1 MDRRIRRLGIGLVGL
16 FGLLFAQLA
25 HVQVFAADDIKGQA
39 ANARRQIIAEYKVER
54 GPILTAAPSST
65 VMAQSVPNDDERSE
79 LLFRRLYPDG
89 DLYADLTGYYSR
101 IYGRAGLELAA
112 NPYLSGDAPELAI
125 STFTDLILGKPK
137 KGGAVVTTIDANL
150 QAAAAQALGDQ
161 PGAVVAVDPRTG
173 DVLALYA
180 NPSYDPN
187 TLSNGTDQSIVDAW
201 NEINADP
208 DKPLVSRAK
217 DELFLPGSTGKLIT
231 ASAALENGYGPES
244 EWDNPQFLD
253 LPQSSNTLANFGNSL
268 CNGGSAQVTMA
279 EAFKESCNVTFAEI
293 GLKLGA
299 RNMSDQAQAY
309 GFCPTDPPDQI
320 DCIESTIPFVLPFQ
334 NGHFPVPAYFQDNKP
349 LLAFSSI
356 GLDNVL
362 TNPLHMALISAA
374 IANGGKMMN
383 PRLISEIRDASGR
396 VVRTFDSEQYGI
408 PIGPQSAAELRAMM
422 LSVTQS
428 GTAATAF
435 SGFPIPVAGKT
446 GTATNGEDVPPNA
459 WFTAFAP
466 AGVNDTPRIAVA
478 VIVLDGGTL
487 ADEAATGGAIAAP
500 IAREVIDAY
509 L

>member
-1 MDRRIRRLGIGLVGL
+1 VDRRIRRLGIGLVAL

-25 HVQVFAADDIKGQA
+25 YVQVFAADSIKGQA

-54 GPILTAAPSST
+54 GPILTAPPSST
-65 VMAQSVPNDDERSE
+65 VMARSVQNEDERSE
-79 LLFRRLYPDG
+79 LLFRRLYPEG
-89 DLYADLTGYYSR
+89 ELYADLTGYYSR
-101 IYGRAGLELAA
+101 IYGRAGLEEAA

-125 STFTDLILGKPK
+125 STFTDLILGEPK
-137 KGGAVVTTIDANL
+137 KGGTVVTTIDANL

-173 DVLALYA
+173 NVLALYA
-180 NPSYDPN
+180 NPTYDPN

-201 NEINADP
+201 NAINDDP

-231 ASAALENGYGPES
+231 ASAALENGFGPDSSWE
-244 EWDNPQFLD
+244 NPQFLD
-253 LPQSSNTLANFGNSL
+253 LPQTSNTLANFGNSL

-279 EAFKESCNVTFAEI
+279 QAFEESCNVTFAEI

-299 RNMSDQAQAY
+299 RKMSDQARAY

-320 DCIESTIPFVLPFQ
+320 ECEEPTIPFVLPFA

-374 IANGGKMMN
+374 IANNGRMMN
-383 PRLISEIRDASGR
+383 PRLISEIRDPKGG
-396 VVRTFDSEQYGI
+396 VVRTFESEQYGI
-408 PIGPQSAAELRAMM
+408 PIGPQSAAELRQMM
-422 LSVTQS
+422 LTVTET

-435 SGFPIPVAGKT
+435 SGFPIDVAGKT
-446 GTATNGEDVPPNA
+446 GTATNGDNVPPNA

-466 AGVNDTPRIAVA
+466 AGENDTPRIAVA

>member
-1 MDRRIRRLGIGLVGL
+1 VDRRIRRLGIGLVGL

-25 HVQVFAADDIKGQA
+25 HVQVFAADDIKGKA

-54 GPILTAAPSST
+54 GPILTAPPGN
-65 VMAQSVPNDDERSE
+65 VVIAQSVENDDQRSE
-79 LLFRRLYPDG
+79 LLFRRLYPSG
-89 DLYADLTGYYSR
+89 ELYSGLTGYYSR
-101 IYGRAGLELAA
+101 IYGRAGLEQAA

-137 KGGAVVTTIDANL
+137 KGGAVVTTIDASL
-150 QAAAAQALGDQ
+150 QAAAAEALGDQ
-161 PGAVVAVDPRTG
+161 PGAVVAVDPRSG

-180 NPSYDPN
+180 NPGYDPN
-187 TLSNGTDQSIVDAW
+187 TLSNGSDQSIVDAW
-201 NEINADP
+201 NAINADP
-208 DKPLVSRAK
+208 DKPLISRAK

-231 ASAALENGYGPES
+231 ASAALENGYRPDS

-253 LPQSSNTLANFGNSL
+253 LPQTSNTLANFGDSL
-268 CNGGSAQVTMA
+268 CNDGSRTVTMA

-293 GLKLGA
+293 GLKVGGRA
-299 RNMSDQAQAY
+299 MSEQAQAY
-309 GFCPTDPPDQI
+309 GFCPTDPPDQVN
-320 DCIESTIPFVLPFQ
+320 CTEPTIPFVLPFA
-334 NGHFPVPAYFQDNKP
+334 NGHFPRPEYFQDNKP

-374 IANGGKMMN
+374 IGNGGKMMN
-383 PRLISEIRDASGR
+383 PRLISEIRDPQGR
-396 VVRTFDSEQYGI
+396 VVRTFDPETYGI

-422 LSVTQS
+422 LSVTQF
-428 GTAATAF
+428 GTAASAF

-487 ADEAATGGAIAAP
+487 NDESATGGAIAAP